1 MPVHPQPIPA
11 FSDHMSNHGTDRD
24 LWSEW
29 LFTRRQGGSELDAS
43 AQAELMRYRNAVLSG
58 AAIGSG
64 DVVLDVGCGDGL
76 IGFGALEAAGQ
87 DLHIIFSDIS
97 AELLQR
103 CKERA
108 ADLGISDRCTFL
120 ESRADNL
127 AGVPDGS
134 VDVVTTRSVLIYVD
148 QKKQAFA
155 EFFRV
160 LRPGGRLSVMEPINS
175 RVYPEPSHLFWG
187 WDLSAVQELRDKVV
201 AEFERVARTRSRAM
215 MNFDEN
221 DLVRLAE
228 DAGFV
233 DVDLVLNVAV
243 GRAKQRDWEHLLHSA
258 PNPLAPTLAD
268 AVTHTL
274 NAAQSARF
282 LQALRAAV
290 EAGAGR
296 HHLAVAYLRA
306 RR

>member
-1 MPVHPQPIPA
+1 MQY
-11 FSDHMSNHGTDRD
+11 RD
-24 LWSEW
+24 
-29 LFTRRQGGSELDAS
+29 
-43 AQAELMRYRNAVLSG
+43 AVLSG
-58 AAIGSG
+58 AAIRPR

-97 AELLQR
+97 GVLLQR

-108 ADLGISDRCTFL
+108 ADIGVSDRCTFL
-120 ESRADNL
+120 ESRAENL
-127 AGVPDGS
+127 VGVSDRS

-148 QKKQAFA
+148 QKKQALT

-175 RVYPEPSHLFWG
+175 RMYPEPSHLFWG
-187 WDLSAVQELRDKVV
+187 WDVSAVQELRDKVV
-201 AEFERVARTRSRAM
+201 AEFERISRTRSKAM

-221 DLVRLAE
+221 DLERLAE

-233 DVDLVLNVAV
+233 AIDLLLHIAS
-243 GRAKQRDWEHLLHSA
+243 GLPKQRDWERLLHSS

-268 AVTHTL
+268 AVASSLT
-274 NAAQSARF
+274 NAQAVRF
-282 LQALRAAV
+282 LQALRTSV
-290 EAGAGR
+290 EAGIGR
-296 HHLAVAYLRA
+296 HHLVVACLRA
-306 RR
+306 KR